1 MWLGKD
7 SHGASLRPLSHYQ
20 VKELLLME
28 NKSAASKAIPGV
40 VKVTDN
46 IYKVDINLIV
56 SEPSDI
62 GADEENL
69 RFFNPRSVEMN
80 PDSEINGFMTAQID
94 ALKSSIKSTGL
105 LNPLLG
111 RFKDNKVSLIEGH
124 RRWVA
129 LNQLVEEDAP
139 CYDSYSGATVPAS
152 TLYNFVLMRVY
163 DQGTSEED
171 CFSLSFQ
178 EDKTKV
184 KFGAGA
190 EIRFVHHCLMRG
202 IPDAKIMEILE
213 ATPEWLKETK
223 NMIRSLEDDESILQ
237 ALFND
242 GLNRTAAKSLAEVE
256 DFDERHEIFRNAMDE
271 AKTECEGK
279 IHRIQRSIS
288 NIDNKIDIVKTKKII
303 SEHTGAAE
311 PSDRYDDEIE
321 ELSAAKKDLET
332 KILETS
338 PVVNPEAVRKGAA
351 KAAKSGVA
359 RPKTASSRIAA
370 SERISSKWRKFF
382 TNLQSRPQ
390 IGDEEVDKEFVDM
403 CLDFMNCCTDKDSSP
418 EDFARKWGKI
428 S

>member
-1 MWLGKD
+1 
-7 SHGASLRPLSHYQ
+7 
-20 VKELLLME
+20 ME
-28 NKSAASKAIPGV
+28 NKFTAQKSIPGV

-46 IYKVDINLIV
+46 IYKVDINLIFG
-56 SEPSDI
+56 EPSNIDSN
-62 GADEENL
+62 EETL

-80 PDSEINGFMTAQID
+80 SDSEINGFMAAQMD
-94 ALKSSIKSTGL
+94 ALKSSIRSSGL

-124 RRWVA
+124 RRLVA

-139 CYDSYSGATVPAS
+139 CYDSHSGATVPAS

-178 EDKTKV
+178 DDKTKV

-202 IPDAKIMEILE
+202 ITDAKIMEILE

-223 NMIRSLEDDESILQ
+223 NIIRALEDDETILQ
-237 ALFND
+237 ALFYD
-242 GLNRTAAKSLAEVE
+242 RLNRTAAKSLVDIE
-256 DFDERHEIFRNAMDE
+256 DFDERHQIFRNAMDE
-271 AKTECEGK
+271 AKMECEGK
-279 IHRIQRSIS
+279 IQRIQRSIS
-288 NIDNKIDIVKTKKII
+288 SIDNKIDIVKTKKVI
-303 SEHTGAAE
+303 SEHVASAE

-321 ELSAAKKDLET
+321 ELSVTKKDLEA

-351 KAAKSGVA
+351 KAAKSGIA
-359 RPKTASSRIAA
+359 RPKSVPSRIAA

-382 TNLQSRPQ
+382 ANLQSRPQ
-390 IGDEEVDKEFVDM
+390 IGDESVDKEFIEM
-403 CLDFMNCCTDKDSSP
+403 CVDFMNSCTDKDSSP
-418 EDFARKWGKI
+418 EDFSRKWGKI